1 MKKIA
6 FIISAASP
14 ESEDGYMSRLR
25 DKYRP
30 VFQELLLRGLEGRLE
45 AYDSEERVDW
55 RQYRM
60 LIPSP
65 ALEYAA
71 NHQALLAWLARVEKI
86 KTTEVQNPV
95 QVIRWNTHKSYL
107 IDLEHQGEFSIVRN
121 VFPLKCN
128 ICCQSAN

>member
-55 RQYRM
+55 SQYRM

-65 ALEYAA
+65 ALEYA
-71 NHQALLAWLARVEKI
+71 NNYPALLAWVANMETARIAAIEC
-86 KTTEVQNPV
+86 
-95 QVIRWNTHKSYL
+95 L
-107 IDLEHQGEFSIVRN
+107 IFNSLSLQ
-121 VFPLKCN
+121 
-128 ICCQSAN
+128 